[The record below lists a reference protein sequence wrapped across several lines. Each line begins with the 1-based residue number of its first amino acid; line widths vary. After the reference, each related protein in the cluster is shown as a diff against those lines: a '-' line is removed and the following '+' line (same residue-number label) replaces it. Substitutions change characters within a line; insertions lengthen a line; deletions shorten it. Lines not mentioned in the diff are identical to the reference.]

1 MRALRVLPVLA
12 VIMVATTIA
21 SVFAAG
27 YTVATPL
34 LGTSGAPALSGS
46 QFTGIITVLYADGM
60 PVVLAANKANLQ
72 LCASS
77 CIVEPVT
84 LKQTAPGTYA
94 YSFTPPSSLNGTITI
109 AVLAG
114 GLADDNGRIFPSVN
128 TQIGTYATP
137 GLASAPANAPSGQAL
152 PASPVPQS
160 NNVVGQAV
168 ALPQQPTQDSTTVE
182 VVLAVTIILLVA
194 GALLILPSRRR

>member
-1 MRALRVLPVLA
+1 M
-12 VIMVATTIA
+12 IGTTIG

-27 YTVATPL
+27 YTVNVPL
-34 LGTSGAPALSGS
+34 LGTSGAPALSGT

-60 PVVLAANKANLQ
+60 PVVLESNRANLQ
-72 LCASS
+72 LCVIS

-109 AVLAG
+109 TVLAG
-114 GLADDNGRIFPSVN
+114 SLADDNGRIFPSVN

-137 GLASAPANAPSGQAL
+137 GLTSSSAPANAPPGQAL
-152 PASPVPQS
+152 PASPMPQS

-168 ALPQQPTQDSTTVE
+168 SIPQQPSQDSTTVE
-182 VVLAVTIILLVA
+182 VVLAVTTILLVA
-194 GALLILPSRRR
+194 GALLILPSRRH